1 MSEDQRVRSTFYG
14 PARRVWE
21 DFMRICKRE
30 GSSASEKLTGYVEQ
44 YVMVHAPGNPQ
55 TLIPSFAEDG
65 AVTLENLE
73 GRLRQQCV
81 DHAGKYGYI
90 KLGDI
95 TRRGTDMGLSAKQAV
110 AMTDRT
116 QRWLREVMMVKV
128 YNQ

>member
-1 MSEDQRVRSTFYG
+1 VTEDRRSACNFYG

-21 DFMRICKRE
+21 DFMRICRRE

-55 TLIPSFAEDG
+55 TLIPSYAENG

-81 DHAGKYGYI
+81 DHANKYGHI
-90 KLGDI
+90 KLGEI
-95 TRRGTDMGLSAKQAV
+95 TQKGTDMGLSVKQAV

-128 YNQ
+128 YSQ